1 MLRVFYGA
9 WPGIQRK
16 EIGGMML
23 NRRFFIFG
31 AAGTAAV
38 GAAGT
43 GTPDDRQY
51 QYEGLRWVE
60 ESNDPSVSLETG
72 ELAIRI
78 IDNTG
83 LRPRPD
89 SSWMEQ
95 GYSHYLGYH
104 GIRALWNK
112 EERRNIVA
120 PFFSW
125 LNLQNLQ
132 IEGLTL
138 DPVDPR
144 ARFGIG
150 RGWPV
155 QMNKESDG
163 VLLRIPRMPLSGVE
177 YALRLSTSGPD
188 SLDFAV
194 SFVLHEK
201 KQDPASF
208 FASWPCYMSTY
219 EEVQLYSPSGSPE
232 APAWESFGEPE
243 SFVVGET
250 VGYVHSQRT
259 FSPPRPALFPA
270 VYGRIGSRVLAI
282 MASRPEVK
290 FFLVNAGG
298 HRSYLPVQNPAW
310 DLSFSLPDY
319 PAGQAFGFT
328 GRIIYKPW
336 GGADEI
342 TARYRQWKERAAE
355 RPA

>member
-1 MLRVFYGA
+1 MPPVFYGA
-9 WPGIQRK
+9 WTGIQRK
-16 EIGGMML
+16 EMSGVMVS
-23 NRRFFIFG
+23 RRFFLFG
-31 AAGTAAV
+31 ATAAMSTIRTSV
-38 GAAGT
+38 
-43 GTPDDRQY
+43 PDNRQFEY
-51 QYEGLRWVE
+51 KSIKWVE
-60 ESNDPSVSLETG
+60 ESNDPSITLERD
-72 ELAIRI
+72 ELVAKV

-83 LRPRPD
+83 LRPRPG
-89 SSWMEQ
+89 SPWMEQ

-155 QMNKESDG
+155 QMNEEPGG
-163 VLLRIPRMPLSGVE
+163 VLLTIPRMPLSGVE
-177 YALRLSTSGPD
+177 YSLRLSPSGPD

-194 SFVLHEK
+194 TFVLHEK

-208 FASWPCYMSTY
+208 FASWPCYMSAY
-219 EEVQLYSPSGSPE
+219 DEVQLYSPSGSPE
-232 APAWESFGEPE
+232 APAWERFGEPE
-243 SFVVGET
+243 SFVVGEP

-259 FSPPRPALFPA
+259 FSPPRPAPFPA

-298 HRSYLPVQNPAW
+298 HRAYLPVQNPAW
-310 DLSFSLPDY
+310 DLSFSLTDY
-319 PAGQAFGFT
+319 QEGQSFGFT
-328 GRIIYKPW
+328 GRIIYKDW
-336 GGADEI
+336 RGADEI
-342 TARYRQWKERAAE
+342 TARYRQWIESTAK
-355 RPA
+355 RPV